1 MKIKCK
7 CVSKEQMMKAIE
19 TGSVPFDAHLK
30 ECRSCS
36 EMFEFLSSID
46 ILQRR
51 PLETA
56 SEGLISRFSLIP
68 VLVGSYQ
75 PGQTVTGAVKFD
87 SWSQLPALAARDG
100 AKGMERRMQLKAGQ
114 ITLELVAEHRP
125 EGWEFTARVYDKR
138 KVNSDFVMKIGRK
151 KISAGLQSCFF
162 WSSEKPPRRIQLL
175 SPKVLIDFGPLSWK

>member
-7 CVSKEQMMKAIE
+7 CVSKEKMMKAIK
-19 TGSVPFDAHLK
+19 TGSVPFEAHLK
-30 ECRSCS
+30 ECRSCN

-46 ILQRR
+46 ILKRQ
-51 PLETA
+51 PLEPV

-68 VLVGSYQ
+68 VLVGSHK
-75 PGQTVTGAVKFD
+75 PARSVTGAVKFD

-100 AKGMERRMQLKAGQ
+100 AKGMERRMRLKAGR

-138 KVNSDFVMKIGRK
+138 KVDSNFVLKIGRQ
-151 KISAGLQSCFF
+151 KIPAGLQSCFF

-175 SPKVLIDFGPLSWK
+175 SPKVFIDFGPLNWK